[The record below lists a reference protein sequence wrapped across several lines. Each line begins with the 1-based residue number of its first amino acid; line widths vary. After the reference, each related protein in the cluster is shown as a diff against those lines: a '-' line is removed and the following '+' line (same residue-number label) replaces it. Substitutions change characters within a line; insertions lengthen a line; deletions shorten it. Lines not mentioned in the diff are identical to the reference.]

1 LEWIPGAFIPA
12 FAGPA
17 ARPPKPRRVPPKNM
31 NSTEEKNPAA
41 WTSDDE
47 LFALARALEK
57 ARGEK
62 TVLKAIQGGMGAR
75 EVFDTFGIM

>member
-1 LEWIPGAFIPA
+1 
-12 FAGPA
+12 
-17 ARPPKPRRVPPKNM
+17 M

>member
-1 LEWIPGAFIPA
+1 
-12 FAGPA
+12 
-17 ARPPKPRRVPPKNM
+17 M
-31 NSTEEKNPAA
+31 NSTEKKNP
-41 WTSDDE
+41 TDCTTDDE
-47 LFALARALEK
+47 LFALVRALQK